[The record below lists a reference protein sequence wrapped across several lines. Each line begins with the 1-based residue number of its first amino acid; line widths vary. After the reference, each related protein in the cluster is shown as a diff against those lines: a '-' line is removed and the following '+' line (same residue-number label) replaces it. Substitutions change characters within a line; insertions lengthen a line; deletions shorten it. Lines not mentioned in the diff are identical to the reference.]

1 MSYNL
6 SDIAEWE
13 WKSFISARESDE
25 KSEYEDSILEL
36 IYSIAD
42 EKTSLSAIRKAIERV
57 DGKQPENINVQYP
70 KFYMLYPYAK
80 NVNAKNSKDAVVAP
94 IEAPEIKMPAPEMAT
109 AGIRGAIAEVSA
121 RPKGAA
127 AKVLEI
133 ARRFME
139 DPSYQTRAVI
149 KVKEVIASA
158 LIILSKTKQSAMEEL
173 LNQIDGKVAVTYKLL
188 GDDVY
193 MTSYDTVAP
202 AGGYLDGDGVY
213 VLESKNITDTW
224 ALKLGQGNGS

>member
-1 MSYNL
+1 MAYNL
-6 SDIAEWE
+6 SDVAEWH
-13 WKSFISARESDE
+13 WRDFILARENDN
-25 KSEYEDSILEL
+25 KTEYEDAILEL

-70 KFYMLYPYAK
+70 KFYMRYPYAK
-80 NVNAKNSKDAVVAP
+80 NINAANNKSLAITPV
-94 IEAPEIKMPAPEMAT
+94 EAPEIKAPAPEMAT
-109 AGIRGAIAEVSA
+109 AGIRGAIAEMSS

-127 AKVLEI
+127 AKVIEI
-133 ARRFME
+133 ARRIIE
-139 DPSYQTRAVI
+139 SPTTEVRIVV

-173 LNQIDGKVAVTYKLL
+173 LNQIDGKTQVTYRLL

-193 MTSYDTVAP
+193 LTDYGSIAP
-202 AGGYLDGDGVY
+202 SGGYIGSDGVY
-213 VLESKNITDTW
+213 VVQSNNITDSW
-224 ALKLGQGNGS
+224 ALQLGRKELN

>member
-1 MSYNL
+1 MEGYNL
-6 SDIAEWE
+6 SDVADWE
-13 WKSFISARESDE
+13 WKDFIIARNGDT
-25 KSEYEDSILEL
+25 KSEYEDAILEL

-42 EKTSLSAIRKAIERV
+42 EKTSLSAIKKAIERV
-57 DGKQPENINVQYP
+57 DGKQAENIKVEYP
-70 KFYMLYPYAK
+70 KFYMRYPYANNIDK
-80 NVNAKNSKDAVVAP
+80 LIGEGTTASTVS
-94 IEAPEIKMPAPEMAT
+94 PEVKMPAPEMAT

-139 DPSYQTRAVI
+139 DPSYETRAVI
-149 KVKEVIASA
+149 KVKQVVASA
-158 LIILSKTKQSAMEEL
+158 LIVLSKTKQQAMEEL

-193 MTSYDTVAP
+193 LTDYGDVAP
-202 AGGYLDGDGVY
+202 SGGFIDSDGVY
-213 VLESKNITDTW
+213 VVQSNNITDQW
-224 ALKLGQGNGS
+224 ALQLGKKELN